1 MRYIFSFHGTTAPSG
16 PQPYLCCMI
25 TLRDTPTHTTDRQPY
40 LRWNLDLQA
49 QQASSHR
56 PMPYTVQALGL
67 AISDT
72 KVYIITDKCNSL
84 SLQGQDTVVL
94 DTDWPVQVTLYVHK
108 LIIETLIKY
117 KIIKR

>member
-1 MRYIFSFHGTTAPSG
+1 
-16 PQPYLCCMI
+16 
-25 TLRDTPTHTTDRQPY
+25 
-40 LRWNLDLQA
+40 
-49 QQASSHR
+49 
-56 PMPYTVQALGL
+56 MPYTVQALGL